1 MENYYYFYYY
11 SSSFIYLSIFII
23 MMMMFGRGFLWWK
36 KLERKAP
43 LSTCASLLLH
53 LLLESD
59 RNRKTGERERTRL
72 HRWRRLAL
80 VDPHDGRDIILEG
93 FPYMDSALS
102 ASSFL
107 KCSFVPTTSGLR
119 YREKGRLIQSI
130 FHFLSLKTLVNRRGT
145 LGFLF
150 SSLASL
156 VTNPLFEFKSEKK
169 VLGVEVYP
177 LKMMWFMRF
186 SGLLFAIMMMTVRCH
201 SHWWGS

>member
-1 MENYYYFYYY
+1 
-11 SSSFIYLSIFII
+11 
-23 MMMMFGRGFLWWK
+23 
-36 KLERKAP
+36 
-43 LSTCASLLLH
+43 
-53 LLLESD
+53 
-59 RNRKTGERERTRL
+59 
-72 HRWRRLAL
+72 
-80 VDPHDGRDIILEG
+80 
-93 FPYMDSALS
+93 MDSALS

-119 YREKGRLIQSI
+119 YREKGHLIQSI
-130 FHFLSLKTLVNRRGT
+130 FHFLSLKTLVNRKGT

-186 SGLLFAIMMMTVRCH
+186 SGLLFAIMMMTVRSH
-201 SHWWGS
+201 SH